1 MIWLLFLRRE
11 GKAVWQSRKITTFPI
26 PQVHASKALQFSLLF
41 SGYSPV
47 MIHRRRTWWV
57 PRKERNE
64 QICEV
69 TSYHQDVKWHDE
81 SSFLSCGESIALNE
95 IYQNI
100 ISGRQ
105 KHMYKNYTY
114 VGVITPNLVII
125 IIYNKTKVNII
136 DQNYVKQLKF

>member
-1 MIWLLFLRRE
+1 MQKRHTCVCLFCRGVWLSFPNNHFKKMPLFGVLTCDDTQ
-11 GKAVWQSRKITTFPI
+11 G
-26 PQVHASKALQFSLLF
+26 
-41 SGYSPV
+41 GYKPRW
-47 MIHRRRTWWV
+47 IRRTWWV

-114 VGVITPNLVII
+114 VGVITPKLIII

-136 DQNYVKQLKF
+136 DKNYVKQLRF

>member
-1 MIWLLFLRRE
+1 M
-11 GKAVWQSRKITTFPI
+11 
-26 PQVHASKALQFSLLF
+26 
-41 SGYSPV
+41 
-47 MIHRRRTWWV
+47 
-57 PRKERNE
+57 
-64 QICEV
+64 

-114 VGVITPNLVII
+114 VGVITPKLVII

-136 DQNYVKQLKF
+136 DTLLTKIMLNNSLRNINLQNLIVLIDFTANFVL